1 MLLDLDNFKQINV
14 TYGHIQGDKLLRA
27 VAARL
32 KNCIRRSDTF
42 ARMGGDEF
50 TLVVEHLSNPLD
62 SVATAT
68 KVLAALSEPF
78 DLDGAILKT
87 TASIG
92 ISIYPNDGTNPE
104 SLLQYADIAMYRAKQ
119 IRNNYQ
125 FYSPLEIV

>member
-1 MLLDLDNFKQINV
+1 
-14 TYGHIQGDKLLRA
+14 
-27 VAARL
+27 
-32 KNCIRRSDTF
+32 
-42 ARMGGDEF
+42 MGGDEF
-50 TLVVEHLSNPLD
+50 TLVVEHLNNSLD

-78 DLDGAILKT
+78 DLDGTILKT

-119 IRNNYQ
+119 IRNNFQ
-125 FYSPLEIV
+125 FYTPLEIV